1 MLRHLFHLFALEIVM
16 EKLKLIIAREYMSMI
31 GRKSFIV
38 MTILLPVL
46 MILVIAL
53 PLLIGYLNDAGSDV
67 EQVAV
72 IDETGRYAAAI
83 ENNDLYSFVPMRAD
97 SVGDP
102 RAFYDKTSG
111 SLAAV
116 VVIPRD
122 VDSTAQVTVYSDKT
136 VNVSLK
142 SHIARALSDTITQA
156 HIAAYG
162 VPNLQRM
169 IDEANVDIDVK
180 SVKWGEDGSET
191 ESSTEIAMVIGMV
204 LAFLTYMFVLMYGAM
219 IMNGVIEEKTN
230 RIVEVI
236 VSSCKPFQLMMGKI
250 IGVALVGLTQMAI
263 WAVVMAGITAI
274 TGSVLGV
281 GALVDPSTAMTQANM
296 PADATV
302 DMDLVNVWNAVMS
315 VNYGQILSC
324 FVLYFIGGYLLY
336 ASLFAGFGSA
346 VDQANDASQFTTPII
361 LIMIVALY
369 AGMACMENPSG
380 PMAVWC
386 SIIPF
391 TSPIVMMVRL
401 PYDVPFWQLA
411 LSIVL
416 LYATAA
422 GMIWIASRIYRTGIL
437 LYGKKT
443 SFKEIVRWL
452 K

>member
-1 MLRHLFHLFALEIVM
+1 M

-281 GALVDPSTAMTQANM
+281 GALVDPGTAMAQANM

>member
-1 MLRHLFHLFALEIVM
+1 M

-263 WAVVMAGITAI
+263 WTVVMAGITAI

>member
-1 MLRHLFHLFALEIVM
+1 M

>member
-1 MLRHLFHLFALEIVM
+1 M

-46 MILVIAL
+46 MILIIAL

-274 TGSVLGV
+274 AGSVLGV
-281 GALVDPSTAMTQANM
+281 GALVDPGTAMAQANM

>member
-1 MLRHLFHLFALEIVM
+1 M

-46 MILVIAL
+46 MILIIAL

-122 VDSTAQVTVYSDKT
+122 VDSTAQVTVFSDKT

-281 GALVDPSTAMTQANM
+281 GALVDPGTAMAQANM

>member
-1 MLRHLFHLFALEIVM
+1 M

-38 MTILLPVL
+38 MTILMPVL
-46 MILVIAL
+46 MLLIIAI
-53 PLLIGYLNDAGSDV
+53 PIGIGYLNEAGSDA
-67 EQVAV
+67 EKVAV
-72 IDETGRYAAAI
+72 IDETGRYAPAI
-83 ENNDLYSFVPMRAD
+83 ADTDLFHFVPLRGD
-97 SVGDP
+97 TVGDP
-102 RAFYDKTSG
+102 RAFYDKANG
-111 SLAAV
+111 DLAAII
-116 VVIPRD
+116 VIPRD
-122 VDSTAQVTVYSDKT
+122 VDSTAQVTIYSENT

-142 SHIARALSDTITQA
+142 GHLARALSDTITQA
-156 HIAAYG
+156 HIAALG
-162 VPNLQRM
+162 VPNLQHM
-169 IDEANVDIDVK
+169 IDEASVDVDVK
-180 SVKWGEDGSET
+180 SVKWDEDGSET

-204 LAFLTYMFVLMYGAM
+204 LAMLTYMFVLMYGAM

-236 VSSCKPFQLMMGKI
+236 VSSCKPFELMMGKI
-250 IGVALVGLTQMAI
+250 IGVGLVGLTQIAI
-263 WAVVMAGITAI
+263 WTVLMTIISIVA
-274 TGSVLGV
+274 GSVMGV
-281 GALVDPSTAMTQANM
+281 NLMSMSPGAMSPDAMAAMSEAESTDVQAIFQ
-296 PADATV
+296 A
-302 DMDLVNVWNAVMS
+302 LMS
-315 VNYGQILSC
+315 VNYGQIFAC

-369 AGMACMENPSG
+369 AGMACMENPNG

-422 GMIWIASRIYRTGIL
+422 AMIWIAARIYRTGIL

-443 SFKEIVRWL
+443 SFKELIRWI

>member
-1 MLRHLFHLFALEIVM
+1 MIM
-16 EKLKLIIAREYMSMI
+16 EKLRLIIAREYMSTVSS
-31 GRKSFIV
+31 KSFIV
-38 MTILLPVL
+38 MKILMPVL
-46 MILVIAL
+46 MIVIIAV

-72 IDETGRYAAAI
+72 IDETGRYGQAI
-83 ENNDLYSFVPMRAD
+83 EATNLFEFVPLRGD
-97 SVGDP
+97 TVGDP
-102 RAFYDKTSG
+102 RAFYDKAQG

-116 VVIPRD
+116 VVIPHD
-122 VDSTAQVTVYSDKT
+122 VDSTGLVTIYSENT
-136 VNVSLK
+136 VNITLK
-142 SHIARALSDTITQA
+142 EHIARSLSDTITQA

-169 IDEANVDIDVK
+169 IDEANVDVEVK
-180 SVKWGEDGSET
+180 SVKWGNDGSET
-191 ESSTEIAMVIGMV
+191 ETSSEIAMVIGLV
-204 LAFLTYMFVLMYGAM
+204 LALLTYMFVLMCGAM

-250 IGVALVGLTQMAI
+250 IGVALVGLTQLAV
-263 WAVVMAGITAI
+263 WTVVMAIITMA

-281 GALVDPSTAMTQANM
+281 NLLATSPNLPAEAMAEAQGSGFDIA
-296 PADATV
+296 AV
-302 DMDLVNVWNAVMS
+302 LKAVMS
-315 VNYGQILSC
+315 VNYGQIFSC

-336 ASLFAGFGSA
+336 AALFAAFGSA
-346 VDQANDASQFTTPII
+346 VDQASDASQFTTPII
-361 LIMIVALY
+361 LIMVVALY
-369 AGMACMENPSG
+369 AGMACIENPNG

-411 LSIVL
+411 LSIAAL
-416 LYATAA
+416 FATAA
-422 GMIWIASRIYRTGIL
+422 AMVWVAARIYRTGIL

-443 SFKEIVRWL
+443 SFKEIMRWI